1 MEEPL
6 STKDSWYIEWAWVG
20 AYSSVS
26 TLVFIF
32 NILIFFSVGK
42 NKFLHYSF
50 HYVIVALSLRNLLR
64 VVLSLCLVFLAK
76 LIQTPWLLEATF
88 LVPTNTSYDGL
99 DLTQSENM
107 SITCEVLSMAD
118 HILVTTLMFYLA
130 ALSLY
135 MFCRHP
141 NPVISEPN
149 ETTYKLYGIVPVKER
164 SWVSPLLLLLPP
176 VLAGLLCLPVPL
188 MHMTH
193 PMIALPGGQ
202 VCNSPEIEQFTTYET
217 SVAILG
223 FILPGSIVAC
233 LMFGLSIRRCI
244 SCSGGTCVSSF
255 CKEEMSL
262 AFLTLPY
269 IAAYLAINLPIL
281 DHYLDK
287 LDLAQTGL
295 QTYITPEIARAAEMV
310 LGLLLPLV
318 VYMFLRGYRQ
328 FSSEPDTSDLRRSK
342 KENYNTADT
351 ALDSTRMSQS
361 SLDLELVTRS
371 NIYSSKTI
379 DSTE

>member
-1 MEEPL
+1 MEQAL

-20 AYSSVS
+20 GYSCIS

-42 NKFLHYSF
+42 NNFLHYSF

-64 VVLSLCLVFLAK
+64 VVLTLSLVFLAK
-76 LIQTPWLLEATF
+76 LIQTPWLLRATF
-88 LVPTNTSYDGL
+88 LIPTSNSTDGL

-118 HILVTTLMFYLA
+118 HILVTTLMFYMA
-130 ALSLY
+130 GLSLY

-141 NPVISEPN
+141 NPTISEPN

-164 SWVSPLLLLLPP
+164 WWVSPLLLLLPP
-176 VLAGLLCLPVPL
+176 LLGVLLCLPIPL
-188 MHMTH
+188 MHMPH
-193 PMIALPGGQ
+193 PMIALPGGL
-202 VCNSPEIEQFTTYET
+202 VCNSPEIQQFNTYQS

-223 FILPGSIVAC
+223 FLLPSAIVTC
-233 LMFGLSIRRCI
+233 LMIGLSIRRCI
-244 SCSGGTCVSSF
+244 SCSGGTCISSF

-269 IAAYLAINLPIL
+269 IAAYLAMYLPLI
-281 DHYLDK
+281 DHYLGK

-295 QTYITPEIARAAEMV
+295 QTYLTPEIARAGEMV

-318 VYMFLRGYRQ
+318 VFCTLQGYRQ
-328 FSSEPDTSDLRRSK
+328 FSAEPDTSDLRRSK
-342 KENYNTADT
+342 KENYNQTETAP
-351 ALDSTRMSQS
+351 DSTRLSQS

-371 NIYSSKTI
+371 SYTAQ
-379 DSTE
+379 